1 MLVGSKALFTPNE
14 QRWWCHGPNLLL
26 CTTLLALF
34 GCSTVMD
41 ATNEGAVSENL
52 GKRTLGT
59 VFDDEMLESKASVNI
74 RAAHADLKQT
84 NVRVIAFNRAVLLVG
99 QVSNEELRQLA
110 EHTVRDLR
118 HVERVHNELAV
129 AGKTAA
135 LARVNDRLLSLK
147 VKGRL
152 AASKETDANRIKVVT
167 ENGVVYLMGL
177 LTRAEAD
184 AAVEVA
190 RKTGGVQKIVKV
202 FQYLN

>member
-1 MLVGSKALFTPNE
+1 MHFTPD
-14 QRWWCHGPNLLL
+14 RIPNLDTRALLL
-26 CTTLLALF
+26 CLTLLFTA

-74 RAAHADLKQT
+74 SAAHPDLKT
-84 NVRVIAFNRAVLLVG
+84 AHVRVIVFNGAVLLVG
-99 QVSNEELRQLA
+99 QVATEELRQLA
-110 EHTVRDLR
+110 ERTVRNLR
-118 HVERVHNELAV
+118 HVERIHNELVV

-135 LARVNDRLLSLK
+135 LARVNDRFLSLK

-152 AASKETDANRIKVVT
+152 TASKEADANRVKVVT